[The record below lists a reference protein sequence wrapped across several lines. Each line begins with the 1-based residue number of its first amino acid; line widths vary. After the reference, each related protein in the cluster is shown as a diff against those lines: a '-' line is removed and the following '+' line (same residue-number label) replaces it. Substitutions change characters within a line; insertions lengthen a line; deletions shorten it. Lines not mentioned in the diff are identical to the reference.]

1 MRIRKT
7 SLFEKE
13 SKVVYKYNIIAEN
26 IFQFILYIYFISH
39 KTTIQ
44 EIRRIL
50 NLAFLIELSQ
60 VLV

>member
-13 SKVVYKYNIIAEN
+13 SKVVYNIIAEN

>member
-39 KTTIQ
+39 KTIIQ

-60 VLV
+60 ALG

>member
-13 SKVVYKYNIIAEN
+13 SKVVYNIIAEN

-39 KTTIQ
+39 KTIIQ

>member
-1 MRIRKT
+1 M
-7 SLFEKE
+7 
-13 SKVVYKYNIIAEN
+13 YNIIAEN

>member
-13 SKVVYKYNIIAEN
+13 SKVVYNIIAEN

-39 KTTIQ
+39 KTIIQ
-44 EIRRIL
+44 EVRRIL

-60 VLV
+60 VLG